1 MNSNAFRLAVMPG
14 DGIGPEVMEAALA
27 VLDAVEKRHDLGFH
41 RQVVNGGAAQYQ
53 STGVAMT
60 EEGFEVAGKADA
72 ILFGAMGLPSVRHP
86 DGTEPAPQLDLRFR
100 LELYAGLRPIRAIPG
115 VPLALA
121 VPRAAEIDFAIVRE
135 STEGLFASR
144 GKGTL
149 VDDAVATDTMR
160 ITRGVTE
167 RLSNFSFRLAEH
179 RAKRRKR
186 QGRVTLIDKSNVFI
200 SFAFMRKVFF
210 EVAQNYPGVIADQH
224 SVDATALDLI
234 RKPWEF
240 DVMVTE
246 NMHGDIL
253 SDLGAGLV
261 GGMGFAPSADI
272 GDEHA
277 LFQPCHGS
285 APDITG
291 QGIANPVA
299 MILSTAMMLDWLG
312 TRHDSAACI
321 EAADEIEAAVD
332 AAFASGAVRSYDIGG
347 RDGTGSVARAIIER
361 LPPRGR
367 AETGN

>member
-1 MNSNAFRLAVMPG
+1 MNDNAFRLVVMPG
-14 DGIGPEVMEAALA
+14 DGIGPEVMDAATA
-27 VLDAVEKRHDLGFH
+27 VLEAVEKRHDLGFT
-41 RQVVNGGAAQYQ
+41 RQYVSGGARQYKE
-53 STGVAMT
+53 TGVAMT
-60 EEGFEVAGKADA
+60 EEGFDAAEKADA
-72 ILFGAMGLPSVRHP
+72 ILFGAMGWPEIRRP

-100 LELYAGLRPIRAIPG
+100 MNLYAGLRPIRAIPG

-121 VPRAAEIDFAIVRE
+121 SPRASEIDFALIRE

-144 GKGTL
+144 GKGILT
-149 VDDAVATDTMR
+149 DDSVATDTMR
-160 ITRGVTE
+160 ITRDVTE
-167 RLSNFSFRLAEH
+167 RLSNFSFKLAEQ

-186 QGRVTLIDKSNVFI
+186 KGTVTIIDKSNVFV

-210 EVAQNYPGVIADQH
+210 EISDKYPGVNAAQH

-234 RKPWEF
+234 RRPWDF

-246 NMHGDIL
+246 NMFGDIL

-291 QGIANPVA
+291 KGIANPVA
-299 MILSTAMMLDWLG
+299 MILSAAMMLDWLG
-312 TRHDSAACI
+312 TRHDSEACI
-321 EAADEIEAAVD
+321 EAAAEIEAAVD

-347 RDGTGSVARAIIER
+347 RDGTGSVTRAIIER
-361 LPPRGR
+361 LAPRAR
-367 AETGN
+367 ARG